1 MQEPKGDW
9 VFDEPTV
16 EEEERETLARERMA
30 RALGE
35 LVTASLPASAVLVV
49 ARGPGLPTGTLV
61 GEADRKHEQGL
72 DPVVLGEILANAHD
86 DRVVIALLRLL
97 LGDNDVVEH
106 SIARDSDGAV
116 MGVIAVRVRGR
127 VSKSWLRVVLSR
139 AANSLAGWLAVPPSW
154 SWPAQSLIE
163 LIREP
168 ALAHECG
175 MVVVANTALARL
187 IGCVPEDVI
196 GTPLSKITQRLQPVR
211 SCSLVVGGRPRTALI
226 FERRP
231 ARVETRLTEV
241 VGCVLAEHY
250 PLVRQ
255 AVRVSLE
262 QREPVVAMLSAS
274 AAHELVSLAVLD
286 MTAIFTAAVPAN
298 HLRISVYAEGPWAVI
313 ELVAT
318 GSIAE
323 GPEIEHLGSV
333 ICAARVRA
341 AGGQFLLD
349 AAMPGARLVR
359 ISLPVES

>member
-16 EEEERETLARERMA
+16 EEEERETLARERMS

-35 LVTASLPASAVLVV
+35 LVMASVSSSAVLVV
-49 ARGPGLPTGTLV
+49 ARGPGLPTATLL
-61 GEADRKHEQGL
+61 GEADRKQEKGL
-72 DPVVLGEILANAHD
+72 DPVVLAEILANAHD
-86 DRVVIALLRLL
+86 DRVVSALVRLM
-97 LGDNDVVEH
+97 LGDNDTVEH
-106 SIARDSDGAV
+106 SVARDRDGEV
-116 MGVIAVRVRGR
+116 MGVIAVRMRGR
-127 VSKSWLRVVLSR
+127 VSKSWLRIILSR

-187 IGCVPEDVI
+187 IGCVPDDVI

-231 ARVETRLTEV
+231 ARTETRVSEV
-241 VGCVLAEHY
+241 VDCVLAEHY

-255 AVRVSLE
+255 ALRVSVE
-262 QREPVVAMLSAS
+262 QREPVVAMVSP
-274 AAHELVSLAVLD
+274 AAAEELLSLAVLD
-286 MTAIFTAAVPAN
+286 MTAIFTAAAPAN
-298 HLRISVYAEGPWAVI
+298 HLRISVYSEDPWAVI

-318 GSIAE
+318 GSISD
-323 GPEIEHLGSV
+323 GPEVEHLGAV

-341 AGGQFLLD
+341 AGGQFFVD
-349 AAMPGARLVR
+349 TSRPGTRVVR